1 MNPNHAIEM
10 NRHQSARFRLT
21 CEGDPGRQ
29 VLATVDRRSVTAN
42 VGIDMSP
49 AIFIASLLLLSLAG
63 CSSKEV
69 RGKSSDVIP
78 YYVPA
83 NSNDVPTV
91 QAEVDSPAFRAALA
105 RGTWVGRW
113 RLRQLRISLGGGS
126 SSWTWRTSRAVDDGI
141 ANALSSYLSYR
152 ADGHSSAYS
161 RDAMFAAKVTRS
173 EQWSFLDDVP
183 PNRGRVPESW
193 VDRFTTATNSVG
205 ERMVDLV
212 VLDGELAWSCRLS
225 YRRDGQFE
233 YYSSMRR
240 DALEFNPA
248 YTNLLAEVER
258 SVEQKMGG
266 PSAPR
271 PLGSCHTFWRHKKEM
286 LKERGINW
294 RSPPELNPL
303 VVFD

>member
-1 MNPNHAIEM
+1 M
-10 NRHQSARFRLT
+10 SA
-21 CEGDPGRQ
+21 
-29 VLATVDRRSVTAN
+29 
-42 VGIDMSP
+42 
-49 AIFIASLLLLSLAG
+49 AIFIASLMLLSLAG

-69 RGKSSDVIP
+69 RGESSGVIP

-83 NSNDVPTV
+83 NSNDLATV
-91 QAEVDSPAFRAALA
+91 EAEVNSPDFRAALA
-105 RGTWVGRW
+105 RGMGVGRW
-113 RLRQLRISLGGGS
+113 RLRQLRVSLGGGS
-126 SSWTWRTSRAVDDGI
+126 SSWTWRTSRTVDEGA

-161 RDAMFAAKVTRS
+161 RDAMFADRVTRS
-173 EQWSFLDDVP
+173 QQWRFLNDVP
-183 PNRGRVPESW
+183 PDKGRIPASW
-193 VDRFTTATNSVG
+193 VYRFTTATNSVG
-205 ERMVDLV
+205 GRMVDLV

-233 YYSSMRR
+233 YYSSMRH
-240 DALEFNPA
+240 DALEFKAA
-248 YTNLLAEVER
+248 YTNLFAEVER